1 MTDET
6 LTALVEAAKLALSV
20 LEDSCTPRL
29 SEKHCAAYDNA
40 IAALETALSG
50 LREALRRIRQR
61 HCRA

>member
-29 SEKHCAAYDNA
+29 SDKHCAAYDNA

-50 LREALRRIRQR
+50 LDKE
-61 HCRA
+61 